1 VLLPLPRARHPCRA
15 LAAGFMTEK
24 DKNDVILMVDGQKKR
39 VVCVYDILGG
49 ELIAQVCDVEP
60 PPNIVISRQMTAS
73 MAAKLIKRK
82 DLFQTAPVF
91 KRFKKDYRKNQ
102 FGASPRKQ
110 NPKRA
115 LSMLLDAAKDLDT
128 PQVTAKPTPKTP
140 RQKRKYVQSQDKVTT
155 DSTSE
160 ESSESASSSYT
171 DEKPKK
177 KPKPAQ
183 AKTTPKPAQPK
194 TTPKTQPKTTQV
206 KLPDSVPN
214 EKVAFNELTT
224 PYNNKRPI
232 FGRRVLTGVMLVA
245 KMSARQIW
253 LLYHV
258 GMIHKY
264 PGKPPSTQTAIDE
277 RITNVV
283 ATAEAKW
290 KEMLGVHKEE
300 LDRLLEQTSSDE
312 L

>member
-1 VLLPLPRARHPCRA
+1 
-15 LAAGFMTEK
+15 MTEK
-24 DKNDVILMVDGQKKR
+24 DKNDVIITVDGQKKR
-39 VVCVYDILGG
+39 VVCVYDVLGG
-49 ELIAQVCDVEP
+49 EMIAQVCDVAP
-60 PPNIVISRQMTAS
+60 PPNTVISQQLTAS
-73 MAAKLIKRK
+73 MAAKLVKRK

-115 LSMLLDAAKDLDT
+115 ISMLLDAAKDLDT
-128 PQVTAKPTPKTP
+128 PQVTGKPTPKTP
-140 RQKRKYVQSQDKVTT
+140 RQKRKYVLSQDKVTT

-160 ESSESASSSYT
+160 ESSESASSSET
-171 DEKPKK
+171 DEKPQ
-177 KPKPAQ
+177 PAQ
-183 AKTTPKPAQPK
+183 PKTTQPK
-194 TTPKTQPKTTQV
+194 TTPKTQPKPTPAPTQV

-264 PGKPPSTQTAIDE
+264 PGSLRARKLLSTSASS
-277 RITNVV
+277 
-283 ATAEAKW
+283 
-290 KEMLGVHKEE
+290 
-300 LDRLLEQTSSDE
+300 TSSRPWRPSGRRCRACTRRSSTVCSSRRRRMSCK
-312 L
+312 LLLSTPWVI